1 MSTAIAFVDCETTH
15 LDAEIG
21 EVWEVAVILR
31 EDNDPA
37 TDTEYVW
44 EFAIDPDLADPES
57 LRIGRWHERRQL
69 PAYTS
74 EAAFTGCTPA
84 EPMSRDDAVKAI
96 LTLLRGTVLVG
107 SNPGFDDR
115 FLRKLLGPGSAQWH
129 YRPLDV
135 ATLVA
140 GWRLGMASV
149 IRRFGGTPGP
159 DDVPTLP
166 YSSREMS
173 RFMGV
178 EPPVDGVAHTAL
190 GDARWCRDLY
200 DAVNGGAAL

>member
-1 MSTAIAFVDCETTH
+1 MSTPIAFVDCETTH
-15 LDAEIG
+15 LDAGIG
-21 EVWEVAVILR
+21 EAWEVAVILR

-44 EFAIDPDLADPES
+44 EFAIDPEAADLEA

-69 PAYTS
+69 PAGS
-74 EAAFTGCTPA
+74 DQAAFTGCVPA

-96 LTLLRGTVLVG
+96 TNVLRGTVLVG

-135 ATLVA
+135 ATLAA

-159 DDVPTLP
+159 DDVPRLP

-178 EPPVDGVAHTAL
+178 EPPGDGVAHTAL
-190 GDARWCRDLY
+190 GDARWCRDLF
-200 DAVNGGAAL
+200 DAVNGGAS